1 MPHGG
6 LNAKAHRLGDA
17 SRYVGVEAAA
27 GRSIVDG
34 AVLARWTE
42 LAAAKRAEIAGKG
55 GYDGVAELR
64 DELEGLL
71 GWSGL
76 AYF

>member
-1 MPHGG
+1 
-6 LNAKAHRLGDA
+6 
-17 SRYVGVEAAA
+17 V
-27 GRSIVDG
+27 VDG

-42 LAAAKRAEIAGKG
+42 LAAAKRTEIAGKG

-64 DELEGLL
+64 EELDGIL

>member
-1 MPHGG
+1 MET
-6 LNAKAHRLGDA
+6 A
-17 SRYVGVEAAA
+17 S
-27 GRSIVDG
+27 GRVVVDG

-42 LAAAKRAEIAGKG
+42 LAAAKRTEIAGKG

-64 DELEGLL
+64 EELDGIL